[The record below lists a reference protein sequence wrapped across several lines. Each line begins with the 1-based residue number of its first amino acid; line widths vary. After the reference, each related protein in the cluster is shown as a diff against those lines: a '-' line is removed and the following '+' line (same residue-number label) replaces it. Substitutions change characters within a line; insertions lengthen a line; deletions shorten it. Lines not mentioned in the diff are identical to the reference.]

1 MKAILKFNLPE
12 DNHEFTNAVNGA
24 KMKSILWDMKEYFR
38 DELKY
43 QDLNEVEYK
52 TIEKASEY
60 FWNLINSENIDLDS

>member
-12 DNHEFTNAVNGA
+12 DNHDFENAINGV

-43 QDLNEVEYK
+43 KDLNEVEYK
-52 TIEKASEY
+52 TLEKASEY
-60 FWNLINSENIDLDS
+60 FWNLINSENIDIDS

>member
-1 MKAILKFNLPE
+1 
-12 DNHEFTNAVNGA
+12 
-24 KMKSILWDMKEYFR
+24 MKSILWDMKEYFR

>member
-1 MKAILKFNLPE
+1 MKAILKFKLPE

-24 KMKSILWDMKEYFR
+24 KMKSILWDLKEYFR

-43 QDLNEVEYK
+43 KDLNEVEYK
-52 TIEKASEY
+52 TLEKASEY

>member
-12 DNHEFTNAVNGA
+12 DSSDFLYAINGV

-43 QDLNEVEYK
+43 KDLNEDEYK
-52 TIEKASEY
+52 TLEKASEF
-60 FWNLINSENIDLDS
+60 FWNLINSENINLDS

>member
-1 MKAILKFNLPE
+1 MKAILKFKLPE

>member
-1 MKAILKFNLPE
+1 MKAILKFKLPE

-43 QDLNEVEYK
+43 KDLNEVEYK
-52 TIEKASEY
+52 TLEKASEY
-60 FWNLINSENIDLDS
+60 FWNLINSENIDIDS

>member
-12 DNHEFTNAVNGA
+12 DSHDFANAINGV

-43 QDLNEVEYK
+43 KDLNEVEYK
-52 TIEKASEY
+52 TLEKASEY
-60 FWNLINSENIDLDS
+60 FWNLINSENIDIDS